1 MAAIMPESCRNQR
14 LEVSGD
20 RKAAEV
26 KRKKSQERVTES
38 KTNSE
43 FSVILTCKFIKISQ
57 LIKFWFQGNYFFKAA
72 IKLTVPLE
80 WVYFFLNCP
89 LLQPKNKTF

>member
-1 MAAIMPESCRNQR
+1 MPESCRNQR

-26 KRKKSQERVTES
+26 KRKKSQERDAES

-43 FSVILTCKFIKISQ
+43 FSVILTCKFIKIRGGLVCCGPWGCKES
-57 LIKFWFQGNYFFKAA
+57 N
-72 IKLTVPLE
+72 TTE
-80 WVYFFLNCP
+80 RLN
-89 LLQPKNKTF
+89 

>member
-1 MAAIMPESCRNQR
+1 MPESCRNQR
-14 LEVSGD
+14 VEVSGD
-20 RKAAEV
+20 SKAAEV
-26 KRKKSQERVTES
+26 KRKKSQERDTES

-89 LLQPKNKTF
+89 LLQPNNKTF